1 MRQSVFAGCV
11 LFLTVAFLLC
21 SGCTSES
28 SETTRQPVS
37 SVGGV
42 SLSPYTDTANSFSL
56 QKPASWSVSVQDAI
70 EVQDPADG
78 GVTNV
83 RIQPLFLSGSYRA
96 LTAGAIA
103 NYLVGKAVQYY
114 EGFELVSAR
123 ETTDRSMIEMV
134 ASFREGGVK
143 KTGVYTVFVQSP
155 YALLTS
161 YETAEDR
168 FSQQEDLLRAIAS
181 SFTPITPSDL
191 TSSVASPSG
200 GSALGPLQDT
210 LQSGKVRMRI
220 PNGWS
225 VQVFPGCAGLVA
237 SAADNSRGVIFLNQ
251 IHSDLQTG
259 LPPGVTPETYL
270 TTYLPQDFTTVS
282 NMRFLQY
289 EDVDVSVLGG
299 GGSTA
304 VRAMRCSFANQGV
317 PSTGSF
323 TIGTRQIGGYYTT
336 VDYLW
341 GFYSTSDQFM
351 ADAPVLLDI
360 FTSIDYSQS
369 SLEQCRAVLSA
380 SWGGSASGGGSSGDE
395 LREQRLNDWYA
406 KQDQEDIFLEKFSDY
421 TLNQDRV
428 FNPETNEVYHV
439 DQNFYQYY
447 DTHRDEFKQ
456 QNMVTLTEDQFLTH
470 VPLDGTLHIEP
481 NW

>member
-1 MRQSVFAGCV
+1 MQQSVFSWGV
-11 LFLTVAFLLC
+11 LLLTLVFLLC
-21 SGCTSES
+21 SGCTSDS
-28 SETTRQPVS
+28 SGTGQKVS

-42 SLSPYTDTANSFSL
+42 SLSPYTDNTNLFSL

-70 EVQDPADG
+70 VVQDPADG
-78 GVTNV
+78 GVTQV
-83 RIQPLFLSGSYRA
+83 WIQPLFLSGSYRS

-103 NYLVGKAVQYY
+103 NYLVGEAVRYY
-114 EGFELVSAR
+114 ERFELVSAR
-123 ETTDRSMIEMV
+123 ETTDRSIIEIV
-134 ASFREGGVK
+134 ASFTEGGVR

-181 SFTPITPSDL
+181 SFTPITPPNLGSSAASL
-191 TSSVASPSG
+191 TG
-200 GSALGPLQDT
+200 GSTLGPLRDT

-220 PNGWS
+220 PDSWS
-225 VQVFPGCAGLVA
+225 VQVFPGCAGLIA
-237 SAADNSRGVIFLNQ
+237 FEADNSRGVIFLNQ

-259 LPPGVTPETYL
+259 LPPGVTPESYL
-270 TTYLPQDFTTVS
+270 TDYMPQDFTTIS

-289 EDVDVSVLGG
+289 ENVDVSFLA
-299 GGSTA
+299 GGSSNA
-304 VRAMRCSFANQGV
+304 VRAMRCSFTNQGI
-317 PSTGSF
+317 PSIGSF

-351 ADAPVLLDI
+351 ADAPVLLEI

-380 SWGGSASGGGSSGDE
+380 SWGGSTTGGGSTAEE

-406 KQDQEDIFLEKFSDY
+406 KQDQEDVFLEKYSDY
-421 TLNQDRV
+421 ILSQDRV
-428 FNPETNEVYHV
+428 YNPETDEVYHV

-447 DTHRDEFKQ
+447 DTHREEFKQ
-456 QNMVTLTEDQFLTH
+456 QNMITLTDDQFRTH